1 LLGISAA
8 LYFIFTRTTRVCPNA
23 LRDRLEAMSAF
34 EPQGLLYL
42 TALYTGG
49 SLERTCTLRVIP
61 QV

>member
-8 LYFIFTRTTRVCPNA
+8 LYFIFKRTKRAYPNA

-42 TALYTGG
+42 TALY
-49 SLERTCTLRVIP
+49 
-61 QV
+61 